1 VHILS
6 RSTINRLNSG
16 YEALTSSLYGV
27 SLGIRIF
34 SDSKK
39 VGFVIVDIRKRQRSI
54 YRKYRDRLVIALVVL
69 LVVLLLFKELNLYT
83 IPALVGL
90 AVMGP
95 VYLIVQALR
104 YNHLY
109 DEWLKSN
116 EAWGK
121 ILSRSRMFAR
131 QLLTLI
137 SVHQSKKVNVFDI
150 NTFQVEL
157 INRQIALVYVMGY
170 WLRKQYNRI
179 GETVN
184 LLPPGE
190 IEKLK
195 KQDNIPVA
203 MLQRQLS
210 RLQDAREMHMLDEAR
225 YHRLEATLSDMN
237 ESFEYC
243 EKVQRTVYPAQMTQ
257 LGRLLGIVV
266 AILSILYFSHDYLGW
281 AIGGCMCLA
290 VYYLELVCT
299 DLEDPF
305 SYTDNDIPVT
315 YLSRMVESDLRSL
328 LGETEAL
335 REVRPIEG
343 ILY

>member
-1 VHILS
+1 
-6 RSTINRLNSG
+6 
-16 YEALTSSLYGV
+16 
-27 SLGIRIF
+27 
-34 SDSKK
+34 
-39 VGFVIVDIRKRQRSI
+39 
-54 YRKYRDRLVIALVVL
+54 
-69 LVVLLLFKELNLYT
+69 
-83 IPALVGL
+83 
-90 AVMGP
+90 
-95 VYLIVQALR
+95 
-104 YNHLY
+104 
-109 DEWLKSN
+109 
-116 EAWGK
+116 
-121 ILSRSRMFAR
+121 
-131 QLLTLI
+131 
-137 SVHQSKKVNVFDI
+137 VHQSKKVNVFDV
-150 NTFQVEL
+150 NAFQVEL

-170 WLRKQYNRI
+170 WLRKQYHRI

-257 LGRLLGIVV
+257 LGRLLGIVIG
-266 AILSILYFSHDYLGW
+266 ILSILYFSHDYLGW
-281 AIGGCMCLA
+281 AIGGCLCLA
-290 VYYLELVCT
+290 VYYLEHVCT

-305 SYTDNDIPVT
+305 SYTDNDVPVT